1 MRVMGKSQRRI
12 LQRAGRCALVFVFVA
27 GTITQQAPGAM
38 AQGTPGWMELK
49 QGRVL
54 QLVLNTSID
63 SQTSAVGDR
72 LELELAEPVMSGN
85 QTAMPA
91 GSRVSA
97 HITKVRRA
105 RTDNCKAG
113 LVAWKLD
120 AMKFPDGTE
129 VKLVLLG
136 DVLSRPKKPSKLGK
150 AIHGVAMVPAYAFV
164 FVFFLPLV
172 IGMSGEGEPC
182 RGQPGLADRISTGT
196 TQYAAVAHD
205 VRIRVY
211 LGTN

>member
-12 LQRAGRCALVFVFVA
+12 LQRAGRCALAVVLLA

-38 AQGTPGWMELK
+38 AQGTPGWVRLK

-54 QLVLNTSID
+54 ELVLNTSID
-63 SQTSAVGDR
+63 SQTAAVGDQ
-72 LELELAEPVMSGN
+72 LELELAAPVVSGN
-85 QTAMPA
+85 QTLMPT

-105 RTDNCKAG
+105 RRDYCKAG

-120 AMKFPDGTE
+120 AMKFSDGTE

-136 DVLSRPKKPSKLGK
+136 DAPSRPKKPSKLGK
-150 AIHGVAMVPAYAFV
+150 VIDGVAMAPEYAFV

-182 RGQPGLADRISTGT
+182 RGRPGLADRISSGT
-196 TQYAAVAHD
+196 TQYAAVSRD

-211 LGTN
+211 

>member
-1 MRVMGKSQRRI
+1 MRAIGKSQRRI
-12 LQRAGRCALVFVFVA
+12 LQRAGRCALVVVFWA

-38 AQGTPGWMELK
+38 AQGTPGWVKLK

-54 QLVLNTSID
+54 ELVLNTKID
-63 SQTSAVGDR
+63 SQTAAVRDR
-72 LELELAEPVMSGN
+72 LELELARPVMNGN
-85 QTAMPA
+85 QTVMPA

-113 LVAWKLD
+113 LDAWKLD
-120 AMKFPDGTE
+120 AMKLPDGTE

-136 DVLSRPKKPSKLGK
+136 DAPSRPKKPSKLGK
-150 AIHGVAMVPAYAFV
+150 AIDRVAMLPVYAFIV
-164 FVFFLPLV
+164 VAFLPLV
-172 IGMSGEGEPC
+172 IGMSGEGVPC
-182 RGQPGLADRISTGT
+182 KGQPGLADRISTGT

-205 VRIRVY
+205 VRIKVY
-211 LGTN
+211 PGTN

>member
-1 MRVMGKSQRRI
+1 VRVMGKSQRSI
-12 LQRAGRCALVFVFVA
+12 PQRARRCALVVVFVV
-27 GTITQQAPGAM
+27 GTITQQAPSAM
-38 AQGTPGWMELK
+38 AQGASGWVELK
-49 QGRVL
+49 QGSVL
-54 QLVLNTSID
+54 ELVLNTRID
-63 SQTSAVGDR
+63 SQKSAVGDR
-72 LELELAEPVMSGN
+72 LELDLAEPVMSGN
-85 QTAMPA
+85 ETVMPA

-97 HITKVRRA
+97 RITKVRRA

-120 AMKFPDGTE
+120 AMKFPDGTV

-136 DVLSRPKKPSKLGK
+136 DRPSRTEKPSNLGK

-164 FVFFLPLV
+164 LVFFLPLV

-182 RGQPGLADRISTGT
+182 RGRPGLADRIATGT

-205 VRIRVY
+205 VRIRVK